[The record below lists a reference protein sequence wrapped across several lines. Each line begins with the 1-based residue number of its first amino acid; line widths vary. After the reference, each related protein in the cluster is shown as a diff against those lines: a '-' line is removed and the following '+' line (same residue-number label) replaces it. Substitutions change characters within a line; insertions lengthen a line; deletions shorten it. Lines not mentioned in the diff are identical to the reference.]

1 MADLSPELQKQVEA
15 LYERV
20 LSLDPQARYE
30 LLGSCGASPV
40 VVEEVTSLLQYVAT
54 AKERL
59 DVPMVSPD
67 AIVEV
72 VDALTSQ
79 DATDGEDPDV
89 IGPYRILRK
98 LGEGG
103 MGTVYLA
110 EQDQPLR
117 RCVALKVIKL
127 GMDTRAVITRFNAE
141 RQALAMM
148 NHPNI
153 ARALDAGA
161 TDEGRPFF
169 VMEYVDGVRITE
181 FCDAQRLD
189 ITARLALFGQVCE
202 AIQHAHQKGV
212 IHRDIKPSNV
222 LVCREEGRTAVKVID
237 FGVAKATDQH
247 LTEQTLFTAQGVLIG
262 TPEYM
267 SPEQAGGSA
276 QDVDTRSDVYSLGVL
291 LYELLVGALP
301 FDSETLRRHG
311 LDEMHRVIRDQ
322 DPPKPTTRLS
332 DLGHSALQAA
342 QQRGTD
348 LTSLR
353 RKLRG
358 DLEWIVLRC
367 LEKDRDRRYA
377 AAGELIDDID
387 RYLRVEP
394 VSAGPPNVAYRVRKF
409 ARRNRGTVVAA
420 FVVLFVLAAGVA
432 STVVF
437 AVAESRQRA
446 TAEAAAETTREINS
460 FLADML
466 TSVDPKNA
474 KGRDVGLLREILAE
488 ASQRAGTRFEG
499 NPMVESSV
507 RRTIGQTYLNLGLY
521 QEAAPHLE
529 RSVEIERSFRPDRA
543 VELAESLHLLGALRV
558 NQGNFEDA
566 ERLLRE
572 AIKLRRRALGPDNV
586 LVGASLNELGKLAM
600 DRSRLDEAK
609 TALDEALRI
618 YEAAYGH
625 DAKETASILNTLA
638 AHAAKSGRYEEAEK
652 LFRECLAVTGESL
665 DDPDALVMMS
675 NLGHI
680 YMKLGKLDQ
689 AEEQFLRALEGY
701 DRVLG
706 PEHDKTLSVRC
717 ALASLYELQ
726 KRFDESMALHQ
737 EVLDI
742 RRRTFGEMHPSV
754 HNSLHNMANLLMA
767 QGKPRESIEVS
778 REAITVAR
786 TSLGDRHPALALSLA
801 LLGFALRDTG
811 DPANYPEAEKV
822 MLEALDILE
831 ATLPPDHPFTQNTLR
846 GLRRLYGKD
855 AMNDPAKY
863 AEIDARIKSS
873 PGHPASP

>member
-1 MADLSPELQKQVEA
+1 
-15 LYERV
+15 
-20 LSLDPQARYE
+20 
-30 LLGSCGASPV
+30 
-40 VVEEVTSLLQYVAT
+40 
-54 AKERL
+54 
-59 DVPMVSPD
+59 
-67 AIVEV
+67 
-72 VDALTSQ
+72 
-79 DATDGEDPDV
+79 
-89 IGPYRILRK
+89 
-98 LGEGG
+98 
-103 MGTVYLA
+103 
-110 EQDQPLR
+110 
-117 RCVALKVIKL
+117 
-127 GMDTRAVITRFNAE
+127 VITRFNAE

-161 TDEGRPFF
+161 TDDGRPFF

-222 LVCREEGRTAVKVID
+222 LVCREGGLTDVKVID

-276 QDVDTRSDVYSLGVL
+276 DDVDTRSDVYSLGVL

-301 FDSETLRRHG
+301 FDSQTLRRHG

-332 DLGHSALQAA
+332 GLGDRAQRAA
-342 QQRGTD
+342 QERGTD
-348 LTSLR
+348 ITSLR
-353 RKLRG
+353 RALRG

-377 AAGELIDDID
+377 ETGALIDDIH
-387 RYLRVEP
+387 RYLRFEP
-394 VSAGPPNVAYRVRKF
+394 VAAGPPSVRYRTRKF
-409 ARRNRGTVVAA
+409 VRRHRGSVVAA
-420 FVVLFVLAAGVA
+420 FVVLLVLAAGVT
-432 STVVF
+432 STIVF

-446 TAEAAAETTREINS
+446 TAEAAAETTREVNR

-474 KGRDVGLLREILAE
+474 RGRDVGLLREILSE
-488 ASQRAGTRFEG
+488 SSERAGTRFEG
-499 NPMVESSV
+499 KPMVESSI

-529 RSVEIERSFRPDRA
+529 RSVEVERSLGPDRA
-543 VELAESLHLLGALRV
+543 VELAESLHLLGVLRAA
-558 NQGNFEDA
+558 QGSFEDG

-572 AIKLRRRALGPDNV
+572 AVALRRRTLGSDSV
-586 LVGASLNELGKLAM
+586 FVGASLNELGKLEM
-600 DRSRLDEAK
+600 NRGRLDDAK

-618 YEAAYGH
+618 YEAAYGRGG
-625 DAKETASILNTLA
+625 KKTASVLNTLA

-665 DDPDALVMMS
+665 DDSDALVMMS

-717 ALASLYELQ
+717 ALASLYELE
-726 KRFDESMALHQ
+726 KRFDESMALHR
-737 EVLDI
+737 EVLEI
-742 RRRTFGEMHPSV
+742 RRRTLGEMHPSV
-754 HNSLHNMANLLMA
+754 HNSLHNIANLLMA
-767 QGKPRESIEVS
+767 QGRPRESIKVS
-778 REAITVAR
+778 REAIGVAR

-811 DPANYPEAEKV
+811 DPTNYAEAEKV
-822 MLEALDILE
+822 MREALGILE
-831 ATLPPDHPFTQNTLR
+831 ETLPPDHPFTQNTLR
-846 GLRRLYGKD
+846 GLRRLYGED

-873 PGHPASP
+873 RGNTASP